1 MLYII
6 REFIKVQPPGGRLY
20 VDDAMVGMGWGL
32 SRGWLAASRGT
43 ASAGQVTISR
53 GPWPVWR

>member
-6 REFIKVQPPGGRLY
+6 REFIKVQPPGGGRLY
-20 VDDAMVGMGWGL
+20 MSSTVSVWDGDFLVAG
-32 SRGWLAASRGT
+32 GT